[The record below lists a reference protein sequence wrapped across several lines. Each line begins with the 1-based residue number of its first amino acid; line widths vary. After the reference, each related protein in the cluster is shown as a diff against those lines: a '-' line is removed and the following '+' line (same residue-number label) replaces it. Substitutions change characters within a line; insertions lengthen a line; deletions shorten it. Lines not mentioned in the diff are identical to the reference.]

1 MAIETTAAILLE
13 TCWLVDDHSP
23 DISGFQIGIST
34 GGSKQ
39 ASASRLNK
47 RLQIRPQNSFMSRKP
62 LIELLLVLGVSLGS
76 SAIYSVLSLLRS
88 VTSSQGLAN
97 SQVTLNR
104 SFAENQWVDLGYQ
117 VAGFVFPLVPV
128 LLVIYLLNLNG
139 SVSDQL
145 GLSKN
150 YLGKDSLIGFGLT
163 AAIGIPGIALYLLA
177 RANGLAAE
185 VVIDSIA
192 ERWWEIPVL
201 ILNAAEASILEETI
215 AVGFLFIQLRKLG
228 VSEKSIIFISA
239 TLRAFYHLYQGL
251 AGLIGNFLMGIIF
264 GYLYSKLGRLT
275 PLLLAHFLMD
285 VFVFIAGPAFLIWI
299 GS

>member
-1 MAIETTAAILLE
+1 LG
-13 TCWLVDDHSP
+13 DDYSANIVSIQTGLP
-23 DISGFQIGIST
+23 AGGF
-34 GGSKQ
+34 KE
-39 ASASRLNK
+39 ASASRFNK
-47 RLQIRPQNSFMSRKP
+47 CLQIRAQVSLMSRKP
-62 LIELLLVLGVSLGS
+62 LTELLLVLGVSLGS

-117 VAGFVFPLVPV
+117 LAGFIFPLVPV
-128 LLVIYLLNLNG
+128 LLVFYLLKLNG

-150 YLGKDSLIGFGLT
+150 HLGKDSIIGLGLT

-192 ERWWEIPVL
+192 ERWWEIPIL
-201 ILNAAEASILEETI
+201 LLNAAEASILEETI

-228 VSEKSIIFISA
+228 APETTIIFVSA
-239 TLRAFYHLYQGL
+239 TLRAIYHLYQGF

-264 GYLYSKLGRLT
+264 GYLYSRLGRLT
-275 PLLLAHFLMD
+275 PLLVAHFLMD
-285 VFVFIAGPAFLIWI
+285 VFVFIAGPVFLVWI